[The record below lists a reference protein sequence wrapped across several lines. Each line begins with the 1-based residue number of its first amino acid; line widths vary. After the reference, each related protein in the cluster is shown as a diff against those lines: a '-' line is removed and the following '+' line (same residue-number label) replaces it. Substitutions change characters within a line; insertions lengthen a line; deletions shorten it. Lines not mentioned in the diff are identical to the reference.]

1 MLFTALGVIAT
12 VQIIEKKR
20 NPIYTDLIQL
30 LNVDSLSY
38 HKGGYLTAWGAF
50 EILLGIQKT
59 RMMVN
64 HETLLMRLREA
75 TVRLDRIVKAK
86 SKVWWDSDFDLGSLT
101 IRLWSDYS
109 WSWSLMVHQTFLWNA
124 ILFVEFTGTSCKK
137 ERQRKELGWPS
148 GAGNQ
153 GINL

>member
-12 VQIIEKKR
+12 VRIIEKKR

-30 LNVDSLSY
+30 LNVDSLFY

-75 TVRLDRIVKAK
+75 TVRVDRMVKARK
-86 SKVWWDSDFDLGSLT
+86 KVWWDSDFDPGIFNHSDFQMT
-101 IRLWSDYS
+101 IRD
-109 WSWSLMVHQTFLWNA
+109 
-124 ILFVEFTGTSCKK
+124 VEV
-137 ERQRKELGWPS
+137 
-148 GAGNQ
+148 
-153 GINL
+153 